1 MENGRRGGVEKAY
14 EDGKEENTP
23 LGVWI
28 PQDKCGGP
36 PLEEPHSHKIRLK
49 LRAPKSITKCVE
61 FPFFYKFQHEN
72 TWSKAP
78 HL

>member
-14 EDGKEENTP
+14 GDGEKENTP

-36 PLEEPHSHKIRLK
+36 PLEEPHSHKIRPK
-49 LRAPKSITKCVE
+49 LRAHKSSHKLYIVS
-61 FPFFYKFQHEN
+61 F
-72 TWSKAP
+72 
-78 HL
+78 LL